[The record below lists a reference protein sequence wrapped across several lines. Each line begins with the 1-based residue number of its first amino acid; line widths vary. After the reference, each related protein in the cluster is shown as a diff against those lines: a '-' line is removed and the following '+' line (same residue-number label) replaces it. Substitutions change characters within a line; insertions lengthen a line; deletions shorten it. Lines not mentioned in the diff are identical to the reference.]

1 MNNNNNTIEEQ
12 LQKIAETI
20 LRLHDKLMAI
30 PYSFKENKEQGQR
43 ILRCAGRLY
52 EAYVA
57 LRKKGVMFDADNRM
71 P

>member
-1 MNNNNNTIEEQ
+1 MNNNTIEEQ

-20 LRLHDKLMAI
+20 LRIHDKLMSM
-30 PYSFKENKEQGQR
+30 PYSFDENKQQGKR

-57 LRKKGVMFDADNRM
+57 LKRKY
-71 P
+71 

>member
-1 MNNNNNTIEEQ
+1 MNNNTIEEQ

-20 LRLHDKLMAI
+20 LRIHDKLMSM
-30 PYSFKENKEQGQR
+30 PYSFDENKQQGKR

-57 LRKKGVMFDADNRM
+57 LKSSE
-71 P
+71 

>member
-1 MNNNNNTIEEQ
+1 MNNNTIEEQ

-20 LRLHDKLMAI
+20 LRIHDKLMSM
-30 PYSFKENKEQGQR
+30 PYSFKENKQQGKR

-57 LRKKGVMFDADNRM
+57 LKKKG
-71 P
+71 